1 MSSNYGFDFGEHFGE
16 LVKSAHARV
25 KKAASYPMKGTVVE
39 VRTRACE
46 EGSRRSENHG
56 DL

>member
-25 KKAASYPMKGTVVE
+25 KKAE
-39 VRTRACE
+39 LR
-46 EGSRRSENHG
+46 
-56 DL
+56 